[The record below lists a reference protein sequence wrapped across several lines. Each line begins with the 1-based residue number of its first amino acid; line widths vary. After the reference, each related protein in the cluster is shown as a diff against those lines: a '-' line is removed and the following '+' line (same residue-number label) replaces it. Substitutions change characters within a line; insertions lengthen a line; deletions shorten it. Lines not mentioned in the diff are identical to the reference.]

1 MNTKVTTQPSKLR
14 QFLQSDFFYYFIRNK
29 TVVVSFII
37 FLLFILLAVFA
48 PLFAP
53 HNPYDLAA
61 IDIMDSELPPAWMA
75 EGSRNFLLGTDE
87 QGRGILSTIIYG
99 LRTSLAI
106 GILAVFL
113 QMVIGIFIGLIAAY
127 HGGWLDN
134 ILMRF
139 ADIQLSFSTLMVAI
153 IISAI
158 FKTLFGAQF
167 FSEYALIILVIIIG
181 ISEWPQ
187 YARTIRSSALSE
199 KKKEYVEAAKV
210 MGFKSFRIMFRHI
223 LPNCLSPI
231 LVISTVQIAN
241 AIMSEAALSFLGLG
255 MPAEKPSLGSLI
267 SNGFDYIQSG
277 QWWIT
282 LFPGLVLIFLVL
294 VINMLGDWLRDVFN
308 PKLYKG

>member
-1 MNTKVTTQPSKLR
+1 MKK
-14 QFLQSDFFYYFIRNK
+14 FLESDFFYYFRSNK

-37 FLLFILLAVFA
+37 FIIFTLIAVLAPVI
-48 PLFAP
+48 AP
-53 HNPYDLAA
+53 HNPYDLAI
-61 IDIMDSELPPAWMA
+61 IDIMDSELPPMWMK
-75 EGSRNFLLGTDE
+75 EGTSNFLLGSDE
-87 QGRGILSTIIYG
+87 QGRGILSTIVYG

-106 GILAVFL
+106 GILAVLL
-113 QMVIGIFIGLIAAY
+113 QMIIGVTIGLISAY
-127 HGGWLDN
+127 YGGWIDN
-134 ILMRF
+134 LLMRF
-139 ADIQLSFSTLMVAI
+139 ADVQLSFSTLMVAI

-167 FSEYALIILVIIIG
+167 FSQYALIILVIIIG

-199 KKKEYVEAAKV
+199 KKKEYIEAAKV
-210 MGFKSFRIMFRHI
+210 MGFYPSRIMFRHI

-255 MPAEKPSLGSLI
+255 MPPEKPSLGSLI

-282 LFPGLVLIFLVL
+282 LFPGLTLIILVL

>member
-1 MNTKVTTQPSKLR
+1 MDSKTTARPTRLK
-14 QFLQSDFFYYFIRNK
+14 QFLQSDFFYYFSHNK
-29 TVVVSFII
+29 TVIVSLIV
-37 FLLFILLAVFA
+37 FLLFVLLAVFA

-75 EGSRNFLLGTDE
+75 DGTSRFLLGTDE

-127 HGGWLDN
+127 YGGWLDN

-167 FSEYALIILVIIIG
+167 FSEYALVILVIIIG

-199 KKKEYVEAAKV
+199 KQKEYVEAAKV
-210 MGFKSFRIMFRHI
+210 MGFKPFRIMFRHI

-282 LFPGLVLIFLVL
+282 LFPGLVLILLVL

>member
-1 MNTKVTTQPSKLR
+1 MATKNSAFS
-14 QFLQSDFFYYFIRNK
+14 QFLASDFFYYFKRNK
-29 TVVVSFII
+29 LVVLSFII
-37 FLLFILLAVFA
+37 FVLFVLLALFA

-53 HNPYDLAA
+53 HNPYDLAS
-61 IDIMDSELPPAWMA
+61 IDIMDSELPPLWMGDGDA
-75 EGSRNFLLGTDE
+75 RFLLGTDE

-106 GILAVFL
+106 GLLAVIL
-113 QMVIGIFIGLIAAY
+113 QMVLGVTIGLLAAY
-127 HGGWLDN
+127 YGGRIDN
-134 ILMRF
+134 LLMRL

-158 FKTLFGAQF
+158 FKTMFGTEFYSQNAV
-167 FSEYALIILVIIIG
+167 LLLVIIIG

-210 MGFKSFRIMFRHI
+210 MGFKPMRIMFRHI

-282 LFPGLVLIFLVL
+282 LFPGLVLVLLVL
-294 VINMLGDWLRDVFN
+294 VINLLGDWLRDLFN
-308 PKLYKG
+308 PKIYKG

>member
-1 MNTKVTTQPSKLR
+1 MATKNSAFS
-14 QFLQSDFFYYFIRNK
+14 QFLASDFFYYFKRNK
-29 TVVVSFII
+29 LVVLSFII
-37 FLLFILLAVFA
+37 FVLFVLVA
-48 PLFAP
+48 LFAP
-53 HNPYDLAA
+53 IFAPHDPYNLAS
-61 IDIMDSELPPAWMA
+61 IDIMDSELPPLWMGDGDA
-75 EGSRNFLLGTDE
+75 RFLLGTDE

-106 GILAVFL
+106 GLLAVIL
-113 QMVIGIFIGLIAAY
+113 QMVLGVTIGLLAAY
-127 HGGWLDN
+127 YGGRIDN
-134 ILMRF
+134 LLMRL

-158 FKTLFGAQF
+158 FKTMFGTEFYSQNAV
-167 FSEYALIILVIIIG
+167 LLLVIIIG

-210 MGFKSFRIMFRHI
+210 MGFKPMRIMFRHI

-282 LFPGLVLIFLVL
+282 LFPGLVLVLLVL
-294 VINMLGDWLRDVFN
+294 VINLLGDWLRDLFN
-308 PKLYKG
+308 PKIYKG